1 MRYFVIICH
10 NLNRLTK
17 FLYLY
22 MIGINGII
30 KSCGYQKELDL
41 LILVRIL
48 EGENMYLESFLEM
61 FNPKNWHNINV
72 QRKLFRELRRNKIK
86 FDSWSIFSCKTF
98 KETEKKAVPILIKYI
113 EQFDSEGEQLHYI
126 NALGVKGFDDAT
138 EYLIAKYKKYLH
150 PYNQTYLNVISQTL
164 ANICD
169 LRYLDTY
176 FEFLSNDVTI
186 DACYLVQML
195 GNLKVEKAIPY
206 LIKLVDCVAIIPEK
220 WVGTVAEEQKFYVSQ
235 CAIKALGRFKRK
247 ELNQYIEKF
256 LNPSAI
262 EWIKYTEPNVDA
274 NILKFTYKEYI
285 KVATKAMC

>member
-1 MRYFVIICH
+1 
-10 NLNRLTK
+10 
-17 FLYLY
+17 

-30 KSCGYQKELDL
+30 KSYGYQKELHL
-41 LILVRIL
+41 LILVRVL
-48 EGENMYLESFLEM
+48 EGESMWLLERFLSTL
-61 FNPKNWHNINV
+61 NPKNWHNV
-72 QRKLFRELRRNKIK
+72 SVERKLFRELRRNKIK
-86 FDSWSIFSCKTF
+86 FDSWDEFSCKTF

-113 EQFDSEGEQLHYI
+113 EQFDSEDWQIQYI
-126 NALGVKGFDDAT
+126 GALGVKGFDDAT
-138 EYLIAKYKKYLH
+138 EYLIEKYKKYLH
-150 PYNQTYLNVISQTL
+150 PYNQWYLNDVSQTL
-164 ANICD
+164 ARICD

-186 DACYLVQML
+186 DACYLVQMI
-195 GNLKVEKAIPY
+195 GKLKVEKAIPY
-206 LIKLVDCVAIIPEK
+206 LIKLVDCVAIIPER
-220 WVGTVAEEQKFYVSQ
+220 WIGLGIEGYKFYVSQ

>member
-1 MRYFVIICH
+1 
-10 NLNRLTK
+10 
-17 FLYLY
+17 

-30 KSCGYQKELDL
+30 KSYGYQKELDL

-48 EGENMYLESFLEM
+48 EGENMWILERFLYM
-61 FNPKNWHNINV
+61 LNPKNWHNFIV
-72 QRKLFRELRRNKIK
+72 KRKLFHELRRNKIK
-86 FDSWSIFSCKTF
+86 FDSWDEFSCKTF

-113 EQFDSEGEQLHYI
+113 EQFDSEDTQIQYI
-126 NALGVKGFDDAT
+126 GALGVKGFDDAT

-150 PYNQTYLNVISQTL
+150 PYNQWYLNDVSQTL
-164 ANICD
+164 ARICD

-186 DACYLVQML
+186 DACYLVEML
-195 GNLKVEKAIPY
+195 GKLKVEKAIPY
-206 LIKLVDCVAIIPEK
+206 LIKLVDCVAIIPEN
-220 WVGTVAEEQKFYVSQ
+220 WMGFGIEEYKFYVSQ

-262 EWIKYTEPNVDA
+262 EWIKYTEPNEYA
-274 NILKFTYKEYI
+274 NVLKSTYREYI

>member
-1 MRYFVIICH
+1 
-10 NLNRLTK
+10 
-17 FLYLY
+17 

-30 KSCGYQKELDL
+30 KSYGYQKELDL

-48 EGENMYLESFLEM
+48 EGENMYLESFSEM

-72 QRKLFRELRRNKIK
+72 QRKMFRELRRNKIK

-98 KETEKKAVPILIKYI
+98 KETDKKAVPILIRYI
-113 EQFDSEGEQLHYI
+113 EQFDSEGEQLQYI

-138 EYLIAKYKKYLH
+138 EYLIVKYKKYLH

-186 DACYLVQML
+186 EACYLVQML
-195 GNLKVEKAIPY
+195 GKMKVEKAIPY
-206 LIKLVDCVAIIPEK
+206 LIKLVDCIAIIPKE
-220 WVGTVAEEQKFYVSQ
+220 WLGFGIEEQKFYVSQ
-235 CAIKALGRFKRK
+235 CAIEALGKFKRK

-262 EWIKYTEPNVDA
+262 EWIKYTEPNENA
-274 NILKFTYKEYI
+274 NVLKSTYKEYI

>member
-1 MRYFVIICH
+1 
-10 NLNRLTK
+10 
-17 FLYLY
+17 

-30 KSCGYQKELDL
+30 KSYGYQKELDL
-41 LILVRIL
+41 LILVRVL

-195 GNLKVEKAIPY
+195 GKLKVEKAIPY

-262 EWIKYTEPNVDA
+262 EWIKYTEPNEYA
-274 NILKFTYKEYI
+274 NVLKSTYKEYI

>member
-1 MRYFVIICH
+1 
-10 NLNRLTK
+10 
-17 FLYLY
+17 
-22 MIGINGII
+22 MIRINGII
-30 KSCGYQKELDL
+30 KSYGYQKELDL

-86 FDSWSIFSCKTF
+86 YRVWSKFSCKTF
-98 KETEKKAVPILIKYI
+98 KETDKKAARILIKYI
-113 EQFDSEGEQLHYI
+113 EQFDSEGVQLQYI
-126 NALGVKGFDDAT
+126 GALGVKGFDDAT

-150 PYNQTYLNVISQTL
+150 PYNRWCLNVISQTL
-164 ANICD
+164 ARICD

-176 FEFLSNDVTI
+176 LEFLSYDDTVL

-195 GNLKVEKAIPY
+195 GKLKVEKAIPY
-206 LIKLVDCVAIIPEK
+206 LIKLVDCVAIIPKE
-220 WVGTVAEEQKFYVSQ
+220 WIGFGIEDQKFYVSQ
-235 CAIKALGRFKRK
+235 CAIEALGRFKRK

-256 LNPSAI
+256 LNPFAI
-262 EWIKYTEPNVDA
+262 EWIKYTEPNENA
-274 NILKFTYKEYI
+274 NVLKSTYKEYI